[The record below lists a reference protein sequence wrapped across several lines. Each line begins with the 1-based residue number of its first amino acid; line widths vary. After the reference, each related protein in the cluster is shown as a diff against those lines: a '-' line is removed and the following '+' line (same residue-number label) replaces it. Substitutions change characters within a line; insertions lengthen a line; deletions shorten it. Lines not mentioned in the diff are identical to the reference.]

1 MKGWEKNIPA
11 NRQGKQAGVA
21 MFISDEIDFK
31 SKAIKRET
39 EGHFIIL
46 KGRIPQEDINIINLY
61 VPNIEAPKYIRKIL
75 EDFKKD
81 IDSNKLILGAFNT
94 LLSKMD
100 TSSKQSINRDV

>member
-1 MKGWEKNIPA
+1 MDRKKEP
-11 NRQGKQAGVA
+11 GKQYLYLKKT
-21 MFISDEIDFK
+21 DFK
-31 SKAIKRET
+31 TKDIKRDSK
-39 EGHFIIL
+39 GHFIIL